1 MNNIYSSFFVLALS
15 LLSVGCGP
23 GISDFSEKL
32 GNGYYYHRTS
42 SMDKYIAPKVW
53 NKTATPMIPSKV
65 IRYKKKDGYVAAK
78 REIVEIGSS
87 GSRVGSGNFDFWIL
101 DTSKPKV
108 FGPMDKYEF
117 DIQIAKLG
125 LSEKLALD

>member
-1 MNNIYSSFFVLALS
+1 
-15 LLSVGCGP
+15 
-23 GISDFSEKL
+23 
-32 GNGYYYHRTS
+32 
-42 SMDKYIAPKVW
+42 
-53 NKTATPMIPSKV
+53 MIPSKV